1 MSEEKKTMPMGQAG
15 LVRYFDDYKPKVQIS
30 PRAVIAGVSM
40 LIILE
45 IFMKFLL
52 V

>member
-1 MSEEKKTMPMGQAG
+1 MAEEKKTLPMTQAG
-15 LVRYFDDYKPKVQIS
+15 LTRYFDDYQPKIQIKPQ
-30 PRAVIAGVSM
+30 AVIAGIIA

-45 IFMKFLL
+45 IFMKFFL